1 MVSSEF
7 CSEAI
12 PSLSQ
17 GVFLVQVCLEEVADK
32 SSKFFLS
39 KSKALNKLFLVD
51 FKKQNVMDLQ

>member
-12 PSLSQ
+12 PSLSR

-32 SSKFFLS
+32 SSECFLS